1 MTRWKSEEVT
11 NANSLFAEGSQ
22 RRLSRQRFS
31 QSSVS
36 FSAFMRFERALSP
49 LTLSILKRSLGLR
62 GQQIYSRCPAISL
75 TRSFGGR
82 NNETPQDVRLLCN
95 RPTFWPA
102 GSHQKDVI
110 GIHDLTTRLLGESY
124 NPASNS
130 STPRTQTRS
139 RSKVNEF
146 FVTNLLRSAGS
157 SKSGRVP
164 LLLVVELVATSTTS
178 SSSFPGEIFTPSV

>member
-1 MTRWKSEEVT
+1 MS
-11 NANSLFAEGSQ
+11 
-22 RRLSRQRFS
+22 SRIF
-31 QSSVS
+31 
-36 FSAFMRFERALSP
+36 
-49 LTLSILKRSLGLR
+49 TLSNLKRSLDLR
-62 GQQIYSRCPAISL
+62 GQHIYSRCPAISL
-75 TRSFGGR
+75 TRSSGGR

-139 RSKVNEF
+139 RSKVKEF
-146 FVTNLLRSAGS
+146 FVTNLLTAGRLEQVGTCPS
-157 SKSGRVP
+157 PPRRRARRH
-164 LLLVVELVATSTTS
+164 LHDLVVL
-178 SSSFPGEIFTPSV
+178 FPR